1 MLTSSKRRYDTL
13 QVHGE
18 ENVGER
24 SASCSTP
31 IDPSASFRFYTSEE
45 ISEVYSGRKTG
56 FSYSRFT
63 NPTVEVFEKRMAA
76 LEKGQSAVAVASGA
90 AAVLMTVMA
99 LAKAGDNIVS
109 CSKIYNGTFTQFQR
123 LLPSF
128 GVTTKFVDPSL
139 TNLKEMIDKNTKL
152 VFCESVANPD
162 FSVAN
167 YSPMVQTAHDAGIPV
182 VVDATFTAAGFF
194 GNPIDFGVDIVVHS
208 ATKWIS
214 GHGTTFG
221 GVVVDSGKFDWS
233 LDAARFPQ
241 FHTVQGIVDQ
251 QSPATFWNRFGS
263 RAFTAY
269 LKYNL
274 QRDVGSTLSPFSA
287 QQLLIGL
294 ETLSLRC
301 ERQVKNAATLAK
313 WLRSRQQ
320 VAWVAYIG
328 FEDHPA
334 HEMARRYLT
343 NGFCSVLTFG
353 LVGGQKAAFRLID
366 NFKLIVNSSNVGDS
380 KTIVGHPWSTTHM
393 SMTVEERVSCGVT
406 DDMIRISSGTEDVG
420 DIIDDISQ
428 SLEKLDCCRQLS
440 NGNVKI
446 RVVQN

>member
-1 MLTSSKRRYDTL
+1 
-13 QVHGE
+13 
-18 ENVGER
+18 
-24 SASCSTP
+24 
-31 IDPSASFRFYTSEE
+31 
-45 ISEVYSGRKTG
+45 
-56 FSYSRFT
+56 
-63 NPTVEVFEKRMAA
+63 MAA

-99 LAKAGDNIVS
+99 LAKAGDNIIS
-109 CSKIYNGTFTQFQR
+109 SSKIYNGTFTQFKR

-139 TNLKEMIDKNTKL
+139 INLQEMIDKNTKL

-167 YSPMVQTAHDAGIPV
+167 YTYMAQIAHDAGIPV
-182 VVDATFTAAGFF
+182 VVSVAYALFDIRDNTHCLQVDATFTAAGFF

-214 GHGTTFG
+214 GHRTTFG

-233 LDAARFPQ
+233 FDAARFPQ

-251 QSPATFWNRFGS
+251 QSPVTFWNRFGS

-274 QRDVGSTLSPFSA
+274 QRDIGSTLSPFSA

-313 WLRSRQQ
+313 WLRSQQQ

-343 NGFCSVLTFG
+343 NGFCSVLAFG
-353 LVGGQKAAFRLID
+353 LVGGQPAAFRLID
-366 NFKLIVNSSNVGDS
+366 GFKLIVNSSKYVNTTKSCGLVLTMNSVGDS

-393 SMTVEERVSCGVT
+393 SMTVKERMSCGVT
-406 DDMIRISSGTEDVG
+406 DDLIRISAGTENVE
-420 DIIDDISQ
+420 DIIDDICQ
-428 SLEKLDCCRQLS
+428 SLDKLGGSQRLS
-440 NGNVKI
+440 NGNVESRVI
-446 RVVQN
+446 RN